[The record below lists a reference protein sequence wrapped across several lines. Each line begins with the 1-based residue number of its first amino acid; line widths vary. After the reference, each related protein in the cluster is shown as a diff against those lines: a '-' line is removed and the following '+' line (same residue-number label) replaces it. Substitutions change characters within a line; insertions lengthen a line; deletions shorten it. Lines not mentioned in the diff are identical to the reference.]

1 MTRKIYY
8 AGCGFSGEDITDM
21 ELLNFALS
29 HNQEEAGLLC
39 RDCLGKNFSGKVG
52 DISDEE
58 KENIA
63 AEVGGWAEDIGGSR
77 EKYIA
82 EVINMSEG
90 SAIVKGGHG
99 FVYFEK
105 FMLPCG
111 KNQRRVCTA
120 EELQGVV
127 KKYFPDSHMK
137 FGLICRKKDTESPY
151 HIANFA

>member
-63 AEVGGWAEDIGGSR
+63 AEVGGW
-77 EKYIA
+77 
-82 EVINMSEG
+82 SEG

-111 KNQRRVCTA
+111 KNQGRVCTA